1 MKVLIIDDSQLIGEK
16 MITIFAENQRI
27 CYLGQAL
34 SLSSGRTMFRE
45 QRPDLVILDL
55 ALPDGLGFLLVEE
68 FKETN
73 RSCRIFIFS
82 NYSHTAYKQK
92 AHTIGVDMFFD
103 KSTEFEELMH
113 EVEMFSESYSN

>member
-1 MKVLIIDDSQLIGEK
+1 MKVLIVDDSQLIGEK
-16 MITIFAENQRI
+16 LITIFAENADI

-34 SLSSGRTMFRE
+34 SLSRGREMFRE

-55 ALPDGLGFLLVEE
+55 ALPDGLGLQLAEE
-68 FKETN
+68 IKVISH
-73 RSCRIFIFS
+73 SCRVIIFS

-92 AHTIGVDMFFD
+92 AHTIGVDLFFD

-113 EVEMFSESYSN
+113 VVEMYCKSYSI